1 MFAKLVSLLFSIR
14 KVYWAIFFASVFY
27 FVFPVFAI
35 PDRDNNLDPLIR
47 GLFVMGLYVSSGF
60 CVFDVL
66 TILMKCF
73 GSKVCSYFNRR
84 KISTCARSLEGDELL
99 FVGEFLAKDSDRVR
113 VSDVGYRLSA
123 RSLEDKGVIERVS
136 GSLAGDG
143 VCYVIRPGYAS
154 ELIKRKGWILS
165 NRVEN

>member
-14 KVYWAIFFASVFY
+14 KVYWAIFFASAFY
-27 FVFPVFAI
+27 FVFPVFAM

-47 GLFVMGLYVSSGF
+47 GLFVMGLHVSFGF

-66 TILMKCF
+66 NILMKYF

-84 KISTCARSLEGDELL
+84 KISTCVRSLEGDELL

-165 NRVEN
+165 DRVEN

>member
-1 MFAKLVSLLFSIR
+1 
-14 KVYWAIFFASVFY
+14 
-27 FVFPVFAI
+27 
-35 PDRDNNLDPLIR
+35 
-47 GLFVMGLYVSSGF
+47 LFVMGLHVSFGF

-66 TILMKCF
+66 TILMKYF

-84 KISTCARSLEGDELL
+84 KISTCVRSLEGDELL

-165 NRVEN
+165 DRVEN